1 MRTALKTPMAFWLY
15 LLFAWSLYRYFFRFS
30 ESLDELVFKP
40 LLWLGPVLVLVKIWE
55 QRSLTTIGWT
65 LSNLFQNLYLGWGL
79 GAFYALAGIVTNS
92 YKYHG
97 LTFMPIGIT
106 SLDLLWLI
114 VLSIATAFIEE
125 TIFRGYILTRLENTF
140 NKPIYANL
148 GAALLF
154 SLIHLPITLFLLKPD
169 FITMAA
175 YLILMFAQGVGN
187 GMIFQQRK
195 SILAPTVSH
204 VLWNMTVVLFR

>member
-1 MRTALKTPMAFWLY
+1 MRSALKTPLLFYLY
-15 LLFAWSLYRYFFRFS
+15 LLIAWSLYRYFFRFS

-40 LLWLGPVLVLVKIWE
+40 LLWVGPVLIVVKIWE
-55 QRSLTTIGWT
+55 QRSLSTIGW
-65 LSNLFQNLYLGWGL
+65 NFNNFFQNLYLGWGL

-92 YKYHG
+92 YKYRG

-114 VLSIATAFIEE
+114 VLSVATAFIEE
-125 TIFRGYILTRLENTF
+125 TIFRGYFLTRFENVF
-140 NKPIYANL
+140 NNSLYANL
-148 GAALLF
+148 GAAALF

-169 FITMAA
+169 LITMIA
-175 YLILMFAQGVGN
+175 YLILMFVQGVGN

-195 SILAPTVSH
+195 SIVAPTVSH
-204 VLWNMTVVLFR
+204 ALWNMTVVLFR